1 MGAAGSACCE
11 SLFSRERKG
20 EEVVHIKTEV
30 LKIDDG
36 EAAEKP
42 AGEKGITSEIKTNE
56 GEAEKVPRN
65 EVEDKIPAQSVEKS
79 PNETESKP
87 KSKPGPKVKPKPLY
101 RPFEKDGQ
109 KTEPLLAVYAMI
121 WSIQRLRHLSSTGT
135 ASWPFCSSIA
145 ITHPAKCNYKKTDKT
160 ITLNAAVLV
169 QTLWW
174 LGQQFGRI
182 WLIPSALCA
191 M

>member
-121 WSIQRLRHLSSTGT
+121 
-135 ASWPFCSSIA
+135 
-145 ITHPAKCNYKKTDKT
+145 
-160 ITLNAAVLV
+160 
-169 QTLWW
+169 
-174 LGQQFGRI
+174 
-182 WLIPSALCA
+182 
-191 M
+191 